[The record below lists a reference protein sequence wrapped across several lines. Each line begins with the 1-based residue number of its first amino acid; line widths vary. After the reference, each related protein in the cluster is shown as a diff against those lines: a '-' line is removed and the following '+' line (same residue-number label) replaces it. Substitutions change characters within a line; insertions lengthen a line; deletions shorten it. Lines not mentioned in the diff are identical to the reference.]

1 MYYCRRHKRKKI
13 FHFNGFSY
21 VTATSCVVVVYDEV
35 RDSSWIVNHL
45 HLNPAQPPL
54 PSPLTEIGQLG
65 WGKVD
70 LFEFLTTIAVI
81 IIRGI
86 LAILEKIEKNEK
98 SFSFIKRCTYEMEQ
112 NSESSSS

>member
-1 MYYCRRHKRKKI
+1 MNWVERLFDQNSNPRRTFPLPNLSSIVKSVIRNHHHHNHYNR
-13 FHFNGFSY
+13 HHHHHHPEEY
-21 VTATSCVVVVYDEV
+21 L
-35 RDSSWIVNHL
+35 SSWIVNHL

-86 LAILEKIEKNEK
+86 LAILKKKN
-98 SFSFIKRCTYEMEQ
+98 
-112 NSESSSS
+112 